1 MRVRIDQ
8 EISLELMDRR
18 GFSKRGIASLGVP
31 RTVTDGILSGA
42 QIHLDKVILLADTLG
57 VNTWDLL
64 QKGSR
69 AELAKTLPTV
79 LEKPDIPPSN
89 CNTSIFKFIE
99 GMSLIELLN
108 TQKNSTKMRFL
119 ENETDV
125 SGAVKEWG
133 YLAQTK
139 AYRNIL
145 QTELVWRDELF
156 SDVTVAIEAELAE
169 LDKFLN
175 EMVDGSAYE
184 SGAIDSTFKAMMDN
198 AKRKQKQS
206 KAVSLIEGEHHRV
219 FICPLEREVF
229 LTKKI
234 GSYEGGDD
242 IVELNSYEYKI
253 KPKRFT
259 NLVAVVPK
267 QTEYLL
273 LKSEQTPHIVIGI
286 FDEELEMRPSD
297 FPEFLKPKR
306 HTPK

>member
-8 EISLELMDRR
+8 EISLELMDQR
-18 GFSKRGIASLGVP
+18 GFSKRGIASLTS

-42 QIHLDKVILLADTLG
+42 QIHLDKVNLLADALG

-64 QKGSR
+64 QPSSR

-79 LEKPDIPPSN
+79 LEKQDIPPSN

-108 TQKNSTKMRFL
+108 TQKNSTTMRFL
-119 ENETDV
+119 ENEPDV
-125 SGAVKEWG
+125 SGAVKEWD
-133 YLAQTK
+133 YLAHTK
-139 AYRNIL
+139 AYRNVL
-145 QTELVWRDELF
+145 QTELVWREELF
-156 SDVTVAIEAELAE
+156 SDVTVAIEEELAE

-206 KAVSLIEGEHHRV
+206 EAVSLIEGEHHRV
-219 FICPLEREVF
+219 IVCPLERAVL
-229 LTKKI
+229 LTKML
-234 GSYEGGDD
+234 GRDEGEDGVFE
-242 IVELNSYEYKI
+242 ITSYEYKI

-259 NLVAVVPK
+259 NVVAVVPK

-273 LKSEQTPHIVIGI
+273 LKSEQTPHIKIGI
-286 FDEELEMRPSD
+286 WEEQWLVHPSD
-297 FPEFLKPKR
+297 YPEFQQP
-306 HTPK
+306 